1 MIPANQDISTSE
13 SLCLAKILDPDG
25 QRTIGVMTKIDIMDA
40 GTDARKV
47 LLGSEISL
55 RLGYIAVKNRS
66 QMDLNNQMK
75 VQEALEK
82 EKNFFSSHKV
92 YSSMNSSYF
101 GIENL
106 TNKLKIILNNHIRQT
121 LPDIKNEINM
131 KISDY
136 DKQLK
141 NLGTEIPVQ
150 QDDKMI
156 IFWDVLRKFCTT
168 YNNLISGTYDKNEIV
183 SSKGQPGADIKDTFD
198 VLFINLENLTNSL
211 TNNEIEK
218 AINMH
223 VGESLPGFHSID
235 AFLYLL
241 QPLLE
246 KFRIPA
252 INCVKDV
259 MQILEDTVQSS
270 LDFHASKF
278 PSIKDILFN
287 LVKKYLED
295 VILWLF
301 INIE

>member
-13 SLCLAKILDPDG
+13 GLSLAKTLDPDG
-25 QRTIGVMTKIDIMDA
+25 QRTIGVLTKIDIMDA

-66 QMDLNNQMK
+66 QMDLNNAMK
-75 VQEALEK
+75 VTDALEK

-92 YSSMNSSYF
+92 YSSMSSSYF

-106 TNKLKIILNNHIRQT
+106 TNKLKIILNNHIRAT
-121 LPDIKNEINM
+121 LPSIKNEISE
-131 KISDY
+131 KIISY
-136 DKQLK
+136 DKELK

-156 IFWDVLRKFCTT
+156 IFWEILRKFCTT

-183 SSKGQPGADIKDTFD
+183 SSKRQPGAEIKETFD
-198 VLFINLENLTNSL
+198 LLFNTLENLTNSL
-211 TNNEIEK
+211 TNNEIDK

-246 KFRIPA
+246 KFRVPA
-252 INCVKDV
+252 INCVRDV
-259 MQILEDTVQSS
+259 MQILEETVQSS
-270 LDFHASKF
+270 LEFHAAKF

-287 LVKKYLED
+287 LVRKFLED
-295 VILWLF
+295 VKKKKNLF
-301 INIE
+301 